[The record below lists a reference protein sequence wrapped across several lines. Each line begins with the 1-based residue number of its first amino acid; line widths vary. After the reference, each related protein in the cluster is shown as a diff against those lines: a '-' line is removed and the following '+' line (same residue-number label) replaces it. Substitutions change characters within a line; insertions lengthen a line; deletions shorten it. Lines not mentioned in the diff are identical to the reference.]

1 MDLTDAQLFRRWS
14 RGPYEQ
20 HDLPILT
27 DQLPTAGAT
36 VMVEKCP
43 LCWRDIKTITHW
55 PPGGPKR
62 KQKARDVSMLEHL
75 MEEH

>member
-20 HDLPILT
+20 HDLP
-27 DQLPTAGAT
+27 AGAT

-75 MEEH
+75 MEKH